1 MTPIVLLDNL
11 AEFVKEQT
19 ANIILQVRTEP
30 GADKKERAAEVHKMR
45 LPKKE
50 DSTRR
55 IPYILLQILTGKD
68 GKNDRG
74 EQESICQIRI
84 VVGTYSED
92 EDVGSY
98 DVLNVIM
105 RLRTELQRNKIL
117 AEQFVLQ
124 DPLEYII
131 YPDDYHPYYFG
142 EMITNWSLPEIKQE
156 VEQIWL

>member
-74 EQESICQIRI
+74 EQESTCQIRI

-124 DPLEYII
+124 DPLEYFI

-156 VEQIWL
+156 VEQIWP

>member
-55 IPYILLQILTGKD
+55 IPYILLQILTE
-68 GKNDRG
+68 RMIG
-74 EQESICQIRI
+74 ENRK
-84 VVGTYSED
+84 VPARSE
-92 EDVGSY
+92 
-98 DVLNVIM
+98 
-105 RLRTELQRNKIL
+105 
-117 AEQFVLQ
+117 
-124 DPLEYII
+124 
-131 YPDDYHPYYFG
+131 
-142 EMITNWSLPEIKQE
+142 
-156 VEQIWL
+156 

>member
-74 EQESICQIRI
+74 EQESTCQIRI
-84 VVGTYSED
+84 VVGTY
-92 EDVGSY
+92 GSPSRPGAFPARKNS
-98 DVLNVIM
+98 DARPATTAQIM
-105 RLRTELQRNKIL
+105 EASAAGAVARFQNR
-117 AEQFVLQ
+117 
-124 DPLEYII
+124 P
-131 YPDDYHPYYFG
+131 
-142 EMITNWSLPEIKQE
+142 ITRGKNTA
-156 VEQIWL
+156 VE

>member
-68 GKNDRG
+68 GMNDRG
-74 EQESICQIRI
+74 QQESTCQIRI

-105 RLRTELQRNKIL
+105 RLRTELQRNRIL